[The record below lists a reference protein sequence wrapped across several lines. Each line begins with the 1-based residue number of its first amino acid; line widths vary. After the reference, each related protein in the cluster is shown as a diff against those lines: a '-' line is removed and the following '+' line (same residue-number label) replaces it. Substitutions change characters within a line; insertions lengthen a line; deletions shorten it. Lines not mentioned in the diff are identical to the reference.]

1 MKGNARER
9 KASENASLLKKI
21 FSCQSAVYDGRELLP
36 PLNYR
41 DYFGINIQSRNLH
54 RALSNLLKP

>member
-1 MKGNARER
+1 MKGECLRTHI
-9 KASENASLLKKI
+9 ASLLKK

-41 DYFGINIQSRNLH
+41 DYFGINIQSRNLQ
-54 RALSNLLKP
+54 RALSNLSKP